1 MRQLLTDPEDSYTRM
16 LLEPA
21 MDIRPP
27 EPGDP
32 GAQGT
37 PARESATPAERL
49 EDPLVR
55 ARGLVK
61 EFPGAAG
68 PIRAVDDVSFEL
80 PRGGTLGIVGE
91 SGSGKSTL
99 ARLVDADLPQRFDS
113 TPAGFLARAQTVP
126 QDGLGQLPFE
136 GERGVQG
143 VHGVLEDHADSLSA
157 KPPQPVLPR
166 PDLLHRVSGSEIEP
180 CGAGDLRVAGQQS
193 EDRTHRHA
201 LAGAGLTDHGG
212 RSLVG
217 QLEVQAFDG
226 VDGGSVGHRE
236 VDDEIGDIEQHG
248 VLPGRVDQVS
258 STSNAS
264 RTPSPTKVKAIMIAM
279 KMMVGHAIRWG

>member
-16 LLEPA
+16 LLESA

-99 ARLVDADLPQRFDS
+99 ARLVLRLIDP
-113 TPAGFLARAQTVP
+113 TAG
-126 QDGLGQLPFE
+126 E
-136 GERGVQG
+136 
-143 VHGVLEDHADSLSA
+143 VH
-157 KPPQPVLPR
+157 
-166 PDLLHRVSGSEIEP
+166 
-180 CGAGDLRVAGQQS
+180 
-193 EDRTHRHA
+193 
-201 LAGAGLTDHGG
+201 
-212 RSLVG
+212 
-217 QLEVQAFDG
+217 
-226 VDGGSVGHRE
+226 VDGRDVLAMGRRKLRLQRRSMQMVFQSRSEERRVGKECR
-236 VDDEIGDIEQHG
+236 GQRAAAQG
-248 VLPGRVDQVS
+248 
-258 STSNAS
+258 
-264 RTPSPTKVKAIMIAM
+264 KK
-279 KMMVGHAIRWG
+279 K